1 MMNNMM
7 NSMFPARYE
16 FKKDEAT
23 GTTAL
28 SPVQLMSTN
37 NPYGRDVPMQIMA
50 YKNEEKDRNTK
61 QTTISSATYT
71 DRKERV
77 IDPVTR
83 LPNGKAVVGQEV
95 VDPSIPNQ
103 LTDCTPVD
111 GTVPDTCANPLS
123 TLLLKEGVAV
133 LRPTFGLNRYNETK
147 NMYV

>member
-1 MMNNMM
+1 MM

-37 NPYGRDVPMQIMA
+37 NPSGRNVTTQIIA

-61 QTTISSATYT
+61 QTTIPSATYT

-77 IDPVTR
+77 IDPDTR

-103 LTDCTPVD
+103 LIGSVN
-111 GTVPDTCANPLS
+111 V
-123 TLLLKEGVAV
+123 
-133 LRPTFGLNRYNETK
+133 
-147 NMYV
+147 

>member
-50 YKNEEKDRNTK
+50 YKNEEKD
-61 QTTISSATYT
+61 
-71 DRKERV
+71 
-77 IDPVTR
+77 
-83 LPNGKAVVGQEV
+83 
-95 VDPSIPNQ
+95 
-103 LTDCTPVD
+103 
-111 GTVPDTCANPLS
+111 
-123 TLLLKEGVAV
+123 
-133 LRPTFGLNRYNETK
+133 
-147 NMYV
+147 